1 LLLILKNLFFMVML
15 FKIQKKVLKINF
27 ESQMKNEIGYLSK
40 Y

>member
-1 LLLILKNLFFMVML
+1 MVML